1 MAVLMLIFMV
11 CATRINVVYTL
22 IFLSLLLVFLLLSAA
37 YWQLGQGNAAIGD
50 RCVKVS
56 IIPILLISRL
66 FGLDSDSVFPCFRAL
81 ELRSLLQV
89 YSASTC

>member
-1 MAVLMLIFMV
+1 MALMITAFLFITMAVLMLIFMI

-22 IFLSLLLVFLLLSAA
+22 IFLNLLLVFLLLSAA

-56 IIPILLISRL
+56 IIPSLYDFAAILT
-66 FGLDSDSVFPCFRAL
+66 GC
-81 ELRSLLQV
+81 
-89 YSASTC
+89 